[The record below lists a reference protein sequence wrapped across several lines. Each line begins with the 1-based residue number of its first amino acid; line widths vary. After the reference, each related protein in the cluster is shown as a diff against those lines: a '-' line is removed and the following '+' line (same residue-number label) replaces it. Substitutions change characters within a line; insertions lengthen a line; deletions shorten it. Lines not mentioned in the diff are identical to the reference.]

1 MAARVTA
8 SAVDFAALASKIP
21 AQQSNAFVALKG
33 KVEGHLRNVNTLPA
47 ALPAIDFSA
56 YSKVTVPGMV
66 DNFQKKYEALTIPY
80 PSDQGSLKGKIVCI
94 FIHHAVIDR
103 TAIDDQAAEQKAAFT
118 AFCAESNS
126 RIGELK
132 VELAKWEAMK
142 PVEEMNLEEALDAGL
157 VGTVI
162 KGIPHPDHPSFW
174 PHQEVRIT
182 MHTDCTAQIG

>member
-1 MAARVTA
+1 MGVTA
-8 SAVDFAALASKIP
+8 SAVEFAALASKIP

-80 PSDQGSLKGKIVCI
+80 PSDQGSLK
-94 FIHHAVIDR
+94 
-103 TAIDDQAAEQKAAFT
+103 AIDDQAAEQKAAFT
-118 AFCAESNS
+118 AFCADSNS

-142 PVEEMNLEEALDAGL
+142 PVEEMNLEEARCWSCGNR
-157 VGTVI
+157 
-162 KGIPHPDHPSFW
+162 
-174 PHQEVRIT
+174 HQGHSSSRPPILLATSGVL
-182 MHTDCTAQIG
+182 G

>member
-8 SAVDFAALASKIP
+8 SVVDFAALASKIP

-80 PSDQGSLKGKIVCI
+80 PSDQGSLKGKIVSDAFS
-94 FIHHAVIDR
+94 FIILYLILQLL
-103 TAIDDQAAEQKAAFT
+103 TTKLL
-118 AFCAESNS
+118 S
-126 RIGELK
+126 RKLHLLLFVPSPTQEL
-132 VELAKWEAMK
+132 V
-142 PVEEMNLEEALDAGL
+142 
-157 VGTVI
+157 
-162 KGIPHPDHPSFW
+162 S
-174 PHQEVRIT
+174 
-182 MHTDCTAQIG
+182 